1 MTLIIVLIIAFLV
14 YAIYQ
19 NKNVGITFYEFFSDK
34 VEKEKRI
41 VHLSDIH
48 NDLFG
53 KNNIRLIELIK
64 SVNPDYI
71 FLTGDLLD
79 SRRTNVYRCY
89 YLIEKIIKIAPIY
102 FVTGNH
108 ESRKTFYPKFKEKL
122 IELGVIVLDNRK
134 IKLEE
139 INLVGIDDPGFKAK
153 PNETVYRKIIDEQL
167 KEIELEDFNVLLAHR
182 PQYFDIYAK
191 YDFDFVF
198 TGHAH
203 GGQIRLPY
211 IGGLLSPQQGILPKY
226 TIGIYESNNTKMVVS
241 RGLGNSQFPL
251 RVFNNP
257 EIVVVDIKK
266 AG

>member
-1 MTLIIVLIIAFLV
+1 MVVVIIFAVIFLI

-19 NKNVGITFYEFFSDK
+19 NKNVGLTFHEFLSDK
-34 VEKEKRI
+34 VKKEKRI

-53 KNNIRLIELIK
+53 KNNSRLIELIE

-71 FLTGDLLD
+71 FITGDLLD

-89 YLIEKIIKIAPIY
+89 YLIEKIIKIAPVY

-108 ESRKTFYPKFKEKL
+108 ESRKKFYPKFKEKL
-122 IELGVIVLDNRK
+122 IESGVVVLNNRK
-134 IKLEE
+134 VELEE
-139 INLVGIDDPGFKAK
+139 ICLAGIDDPGFKAK
-153 PNETVYRKIIDEQL
+153 PNEPLYRKIIEEQL
-167 KEIELEDFNVLLAHR
+167 NKIELGSFNVLLAHR
-182 PQYFDIYAK
+182 PQYLDVYSK
-191 YDFDFVF
+191 YDFDLVL

-226 TIGIYESNNTKMVVS
+226 TTGIYEMNNTKMIVS
-241 RGLGNSQFPL
+241 RGLGNSLFPL

-257 EIVVVDIKK
+257 EIIVIDFKK
-266 AG
+266 EK